1 MQNGRTPSGFCA
13 MPEQYTDEWWHIQ
26 APPLVFPSDD
36 FAEAMTQAIVRV
48 HRKQLDDI
56 GGFTV
61 ERANDAGSVSGVVDS
76 TFLPVFGQSSK
87 ERFEDLFR
95 QMAHFTFHLAKNHY
109 FADGNKRTAMA
120 ISLAILKMERI
131 DLDID
136 DDPEPERNTLY
147 RLISRLVTEEI
158 TEEQF
163 AASLRRSGRLID
175 E

>member
-1 MQNGRTPSGFCA
+1 
-13 MPEQYTDEWWHIQ
+13 MPEQYTNEWWHIQ
-26 APPLVFPSDD
+26 APPLVFQSDD
-36 FAEAMTQAIVRV
+36 LAEAMAQAIVQV
-48 HRKQLDDI
+48 HRKQLADI

-61 ERANDAGSVSGVVDS
+61 ERTIDIGSVSSVVDS
-76 TFLPVFGQSSK
+76 TFLLVFGQSPK
-87 ERFEDLFR
+87 ERFDDLFR
-95 QMAHFTFHLAKNHY
+95 QVAHLTFHLAKNHY
-109 FADGNKRTAMA
+109 FADGN

-147 RLISRLVTEEI
+147 KLISRLVTEEI

-163 AASLRRSGRLID
+163 AASLRESGRLVD

>member
-1 MQNGRTPSGFCA
+1 MERT
-13 MPEQYTDEWWHIQ
+13 
-26 APPLVFPSDD
+26 SD
-36 FAEAMTQAIVRV
+36 I
-48 HRKQLDDI
+48 
-56 GGFTV
+56 
-61 ERANDAGSVSGVVDS
+61 GSVSSVVDS
-76 TFLPVFGQSSK
+76 TFLLVFGQSPK

-136 DDPEPERNTLY
+136 DDQEPERNTLY
-147 RLISRLVTEEI
+147 KLISRLVTEEI

>member
-1 MQNGRTPSGFCA
+1 
-13 MPEQYTDEWWHIQ
+13 MPEQYTNEWWHIQ
-26 APPLVFPSDD
+26 APPLVFQSDD
-36 FAEAMTQAIVRV
+36 LAEAMAQAIVQV
-48 HRKQLDDI
+48 HRRQLKDT

-61 ERANDAGSVSGVVDS
+61 ERADDIGSVSSVVDS
-76 TFLPVFGQSSK
+76 TFLPVFGQSP
-87 ERFEDLFR
+87 EGRFDDLFR
-95 QMAHFTFHLAKNHY
+95 QVAHLTFHLAKNHY

-147 RLISRLVTEEI
+147 KLISRLVTEEI

>member
-1 MQNGRTPSGFCA
+1 

-61 ERANDAGSVSGVVDS
+61 ERANDADSVSGVVDS

-109 FADGNKRTAMA
+109 FADGNKRIAMA

-147 RLISRLVTEEI
+147 KLISRLVTEEI

>member
-1 MQNGRTPSGFCA
+1 MAEHLQDSAQCLSNTLTSGGISKRRHSSFS
-13 MPEQYTDEWWHIQ
+13 P
-26 APPLVFPSDD
+26 
-36 FAEAMTQAIVRV
+36 MTSLRQMAQAIVQV
-48 HRKQLDDI
+48 HRKQLADI

-61 ERANDAGSVSGVVDS
+61 ERTSDIGSVSSVVDS
-76 TFLPVFGQSSK
+76 TFLLVFGQSPK
-87 ERFEDLFR
+87 ERFDDLFR
-95 QMAHFTFHLAKNHY
+95 QVAHLTFHLAKNHY

-147 RLISRLVTEEI
+147 KLISRLVTEEI

-163 AASLRRSGRLID
+163 AASLRRSGRLTD

>member
-1 MQNGRTPSGFCA
+1 
-13 MPEQYTDEWWHIQ
+13 MPEQSTDEWWHIQ

-76 TFLPVFGQSSK
+76 TF
-87 ERFEDLFR
+87 
-95 QMAHFTFHLAKNHY
+95 HLAKNHY

-120 ISLAILKMERI
+120 ISLAILKMEKI

-136 DDPEPERNTLY
+136 DDPAPERNTLY
-147 RLISRLVTEEI
+147 KLISKLVTEEI

-163 AASLRRSGRLID
+163 AASLRRSGRLTD